1 MLASFSSI
9 PLPHTAD
16 VHAVARPVREA
27 VVSSAVT
34 DGIRVDV
41 RSAFR
46 PERSEPDKGRW
57 LFSYTV
63 RIANEGERTAQ
74 LLARHW
80 VITDASGNREDVV
93 GDGVVGHQPRLEPG
107 QQFEYTSFCILKTPH
122 GSMRGTYRMV
132 REDGSSFE
140 ARIAPFPLLVPG
152 SAN

>member
-1 MLASFSSI
+1 M
-9 PLPHTAD
+9 
-16 VHAVARPVREA
+16 
-27 VVSSAVT
+27 SSAVT

-46 PERSEPDKGRW
+46 AERSEPDKGRW

-63 RIANEGERTAQ
+63 RIANEGEQTAQ

-80 VITDASGNREDVV
+80 IITDASGNREDVV

-132 REDGSSFE
+132 RDDGSSFE